1 MTKVSPLGSALVY
14 STYLGGSGEDYGNA
28 ITLDEI
34 GAQFDLAAARKA
46 LGKLEESYPAFES
59 PLLISD

>member
-1 MTKVSPLGSALVY
+1 VTKVNSLDSALVY

-34 GAQFDLAAARKA
+34 GAQIYLAAAREA
-46 LGKLEESYPAFES
+46 LGKLEES
-59 PLLISD
+59 

>member
-1 MTKVSPLGSALVY
+1 VTKVSPLGSALVY

-34 GAQFDLAAARKA
+34 GAQFDLAAARKT
-46 LGKLEESYPAFES
+46 LGKLEES
-59 PLLISD
+59 